1 MPVNNKTSIKIEGI
15 EKLMNKLKDLEKVYD
30 IIEPP
35 MERSVMILQ
44 NALAKY
50 PAQRPGSTY
59 RRTGTLGR
67 SWTTRVNREGGR
79 LVGRVGT
86 NVIYAPFVQSQA
98 FQRPVNR
105 SRWQTDVQV
114 VNDQRGHVIKQFQDA
129 IAKALEK

>member
-1 MPVNNKTSIKIEGI
+1 MPANNKTSIKIEGI

-86 NVIYAPFVQSQA
+86 NVIYAPFVQSQT